1 MTTTPTNGPSAGRRG
16 GDGRDGDRA
25 DDAREAFAAA
35 AEGFVDV
42 VRHVGPERWTL
53 PALGSW
59 DVRGLVGH
67 ASRSLSLLRR
77 YLDAVPDDAAIQV
90 GDPVAYYKG
99 ALSAAEGDAT
109 VRRQRDAEIAE
120 RGREAGAALGADP
133 ARAVEEHARTALA
146 VVDTTPDDAP
156 IATAAGVMTLAGYLP
171 TRTFEL
177 AVHSLDLAAALG
189 LAPPPA
195 LRPAVAASCLLAGH
209 LAAAREDAGDLL
221 LLMTG
226 RVPAR
231 PGLSVL

>member
-16 GDGRDGDRA
+16 AGGDVDRA
-25 DDAREAFAAA
+25 DDARTAFAAA
-35 AEGFVDV
+35 AEGFVDLA
-42 VRHVGPERWTL
+42 RHVGPDRWTL

-67 ASRSLSLLRR
+67 ASRSLSLLRQ
-77 YLDAVPDDAAIQV
+77 YLDAVPDDAVIEV
-90 GDPVAYYKG
+90 GDPVAYYEA
-99 ALSAAEGDAT
+99 ALSAERDAT
-109 VRRQRDAEIAE
+109 ARLQRDAEIAE
-120 RGREAGAALGADP
+120 RGRAAGAALGVDP
-133 ARAVEEHARTALA
+133 ARAVEEHARAALA
-146 VVDTTPDDAP
+146 LVDTTPDDAP

-226 RVPAR
+226 RMPAR